1 MDISSLG
8 KYTQV
13 ADCVKTMILA
23 RPDYRQAVKKT
34 QDYCLDLALGALP
47 DSVRKRLFS
56 SHSIKYNDYG
66 FIQNMTDV
74 GGSGYDNH
82 GPYLLPGALSGSDK
96 NWWRE
101 YAIGLVAQAI
111 LSGTKSTAK
120 RLSREKVEGFLKKRE
135 HQMDQFMYLVY
146 ADFYVHDIDSG
157 LHYAWVRSQIMNT
170 WEASRQYC
178 AVLKSSAAMHE
189 VWAASGMWSDIEQE
203 LYHHYIK
210 LTSLYLY
217 PSKIDELI
225 QDLKAVG
232 LPVPA
237 SLDVG
242 VWHRYTGMRGDRPWL
257 SADELLPICRSA
269 LNEQKILPKQGWW
282 DIRLDPIWIS
292 EYEALDFIEHYCK
305 DFRS

>member
-1 MDISSLG
+1 MDISSLSE
-8 KYTQV
+8 YTQV

-23 RPDYRQAVKKT
+23 RPDYRQAVKQT

-66 FIQNMTDV
+66 FIQSLADIDAGEN
-74 GGSGYDNH
+74 SQ
-82 GPYLLPGALSGSDK
+82 GPHLLPNALSGSDK

-135 HQMDQFMYLVY
+135 QQMDQFMYLVY
-146 ADFYVHDIDSG
+146 ADCYVHSIDFE
-157 LHYAWVRSQIMNT
+157 LKHAWQCAQFMDAQ
-170 WEASRQYC
+170 EAARQYC
-178 AVLKSSAAMHE
+178 AVLKSSIVMHA
-189 VWAASGMWSDIEQE
+189 VWAASGMWSDIQQE

-210 LTSLYLY
+210 LTTLCLS
-217 PSKIDELI
+217 PSKVDALI
-225 QDLKAVG
+225 QDLKAVD
-232 LPVPA
+232 LPIPA
-237 SLDVG
+237 DLDAG
-242 VWHRYTGMRGDRPWL
+242 VWHRYAGMRGGRPWL
-257 SADELLPICRSA
+257 TADELLPICRSA
-269 LNEQKILPKQGWW
+269 LNEQKILPIQGWW

-292 EYEALDFIEHYCK
+292 EYEALDFFEHYCK